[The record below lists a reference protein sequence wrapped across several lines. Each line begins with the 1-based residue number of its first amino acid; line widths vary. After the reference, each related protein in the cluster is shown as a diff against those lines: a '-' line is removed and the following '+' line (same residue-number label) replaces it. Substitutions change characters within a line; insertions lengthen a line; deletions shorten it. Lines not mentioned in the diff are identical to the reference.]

1 MEKTGLSPTALW
13 PDTWLRSP
21 LEAMGIDARLLDTR
35 LRSTGEATL
44 WQACVV
50 AGLVTHVE
58 ILASLSRRF
67 GMPIADLDARDDRAD
82 TWLPEDVARRLA
94 VVPLRMA
101 GRTLEV
107 ACSDPANLE
116 LDREVAFAAG
126 QRVRLYLTD
135 PDSLASTLDRLYP
148 RALRPGE
155 FVDAVGPLSQ
165 GEGLLREVGVLTEA
179 ELIDV
184 SPTKLVDALIIQAFR
199 ERASDVHIEPHEN
212 ALGVRY
218 RIDGTL
224 HEVARLPR
232 SLQAPVTSRLK
243 VLANLDIADR
253 LRPHDGRAQ
262 VQLAGRRIDLRISTL
277 PVGNLGE
284 KTVVRIL
291 DGGRSPA
298 TFDSLGFLPDE
309 LHRVETLFRTSEGLL
324 LVTGPTGS
332 GKTTTLYAALRV
344 VQSTGVNVVTVEDP
358 VEYRLDGVSQ
368 VQIHERAGLTF
379 ASVLRSILRQDPDVV
394 LVGEIRDRETA
405 EIAIQASMT
414 GHFVLST
421 LHTNDA
427 ASSIMRLIDIGADIP
442 ALASALRGVIAQ
454 RLVRRVCPHCRTRV
468 ALQDLAAS
476 QQALLAHLHEPEL
489 YQAAGCDECNGIG
502 YKGRLVVPEIGLV
515 TPDIERAIAERAGQ
529 RRISEL
535 LRAAGLR
542 TLWESGIQRVAL
554 GLTTLNELLDNLTP
568 PAGAIGSPAGAVH
581 GGQEDVDAIFG
592 EFRTAVRPAH
602 PVATPVR
609 EPVRIS
615 PPADAKARVLIV
627 DEDADARRSIRTG
640 LEREGF
646 RVLEAADGQA
656 GLEYIERSRPDIVL
670 LELALPRIDGF
681 GVLRAIRDGA
691 VPATRAIVLTV
702 QDDPELGVWAMELGA
717 LDVLVKPVTPRL
729 LASRLHALQSELA
742 A

>member
-1 MEKTGLSPTALW
+1 
-13 PDTWLRSP
+13 
-21 LEAMGIDARLLDTR
+21 
-35 LRSTGEATL
+35 
-44 WQACVV
+44 
-50 AGLVTHVE
+50 
-58 ILASLSRRF
+58 
-67 GMPIADLDARDDRAD
+67 
-82 TWLPEDVARRLA
+82 
-94 VVPLRMA
+94 
-101 GRTLEV
+101 V
-107 ACSDPANLE
+107 ACTDPANLE

-126 QRVRLYLTD
+126 LRVRLYLTD
-135 PDSLASTLDRLYP
+135 PDSLATTLDRLYP
-148 RALRPGE
+148 HAVRPGE
-155 FVDAVGPLSQ
+155 LVDAVGPLSQ

-298 TFDSLGFLPDE
+298 TFESLGFLPDE

-442 ALASALRGVIAQ
+442 ALASSLRGVIAQ

-489 YQAAGCDECNGIG
+489 YQAGGCDECNGIG

-515 TPDIERAIAERAGQ
+515 TPDIERAIAERASQ

-568 PAGAIGSPAGAVH
+568 PAAVGSPAAAVS
-581 GGQEDVDAIFG
+581 GQADVDAIFG
-592 EFRTAVRPAH
+592 QFQSAPRPA
-602 PVATPVR
+602 PALAMPAR
-609 EPVRIS
+609 EPARAA
-615 PPADAKARVLIV
+615 PPADAKPRVLIV
-627 DEDADARRSIRTG
+627 DEDADARRTIRAG

-670 LELALPRIDGF
+670 LELALPRVDGF
-681 GVLRAIRDGA
+681 GILRAIRDGV
-691 VPATRAIVLTV
+691 VPATRAVVLTV

-717 LDVLVKPVTPRL
+717 VDVLVKPVAPRL